1 MHDRQPRPTPIFTT
15 SGDWGGLLVH
25 PYIFNTGGE
34 WVGWIAQEN
43 KVYDVDGVYVGWLT
57 RDNRILRKRY
67 TSDLVE
73 RQSVPADPG
82 RIRAPAT
89 IPLPPMMPELPPGVV
104 DVLEEFPYRL
114 HTTDTGD
121 LREDMD

>member
-1 MHDRQPRPTPIFTT
+1 MNDLKSRPKPIYTT
-15 SGDWGGLLVH
+15 GGDWAGLLVH
-25 PYIFNTGGE
+25 PYVFNTGGE
-34 WVGWIAQEN
+34 WVGWLAHED
-43 KVYDVDGVYVGWLT
+43 KVFDVDGIYVGWLT

-73 RQSVPADPG
+73 RMDIPAHPG

-104 DVLEEFPYRL
+104 DVLEEFPHRL